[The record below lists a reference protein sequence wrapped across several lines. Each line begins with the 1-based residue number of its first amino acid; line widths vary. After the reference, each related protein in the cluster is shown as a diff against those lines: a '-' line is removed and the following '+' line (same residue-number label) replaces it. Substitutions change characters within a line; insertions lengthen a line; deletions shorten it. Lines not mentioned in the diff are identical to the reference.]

1 MSIHLIAALRFSVD
15 RTELTEALIDV
26 QDVAGA
32 VSDINIVDGHLVVTK
47 HNILG
52 TEVEALFELP
62 SFSQADQLSSDIE
75 AEATLRGDA
84 DALLLTRLNSEI
96 TTRAEADAL
105 LVGRVVT
112 LESSSGGG
120 GGGLTGA
127 QVNTLINNSGHASQT
142 DLSTEVTDRALGD
155 EALGVRIDNIDTT
168 IADDSIIEAKL
179 APEVRTKLNASV
191 TITSGLVF
199 DESNDRFGWSV
210 AAGTSSFI
218 QGGSLDIDP
227 IPDQFIAIWFVGS
240 TMQIFIKTGT
250 TAPATL
256 EVDGVSYPLT
266 KIDTN
271 ANGLTTWGGFD
282 YDSYVA
288 TSVPLAFTAGGQ
300 TKQIR
305 ILDVDGN
312 VLLGPPT
319 LEIEI
324 AERIEGDEA
333 LGVRIDN
340 IDTTELEEEL
350 ATIQTQLDD
359 VSHVDEKL
367 KTIKDEITLT
377 KDTLVTV
384 QQGAGNV
391 STGAGYSK
399 SGDPDD
405 VIVSI
410 LANFGDFTGTEF
422 NIKAGAD
429 PFASGYNTLKIKR
442 SSNNTFSY
450 FALTK
455 ISPTKYRTA
464 FHIGHSGSVTYD
476 LDFVKTDR
484 SVTYFEGALEKVILS
499 DKFDLDNIIN
509 PSGAITITSGVI
521 NDLNEYG
528 WSVAAGTQTGYIQG
542 GSLSIDPIPDQFIAI
557 YSSTNNTFIEVKTG
571 ATALA
576 TLEIDGVSYP
586 LTSDTVNGEGST
598 YWGGFNYDLY
608 IALGNPLGLT
618 AVGQTKQIRILD
630 AEGNLLLGDTTLE
643 DEATARIEGDEAL
656 GVRIDSIDTTIA
668 DDSITEPKLS
678 SGVRTKLNASGG
690 SLTIEDDSITTV
702 KIQDNAVIESKL
714 SAGVRIKLNTSGDG
728 TIYDPNNYEDLDTHN
743 VNNKLTGIASEE
755 TSEVIHGEAIAV
767 SSGRI
772 FENDHNF
779 ILYGWSV
786 ADGTNSFY
794 NQAGS
799 LGVDPIPD
807 QFLAFGYNP
816 EVLEIY
822 VKAGTTA
829 PATIEVDG
837 LSYVITL
844 SSSNRPSSGRW
855 GGFDYD
861 YYTAYSAVRFF
872 TYSGHTRQIRI
883 LDADGNVLLGTPST
897 PAGKRSVSYEPYDPS
912 RHADLPDHN
921 EARDLNFIVSEKVPE
936 VKFDRFSLLLGGTS
950 DIALYGSSSS
960 SITTAIGGSI
970 ANDIEGFTIPAIWIY
985 SGANDD
991 VQIKWGDTFND
1002 FWTEAKAR
1010 SIKSLKIVRKSDGLE
1025 LKATYNGDES
1035 ANYTGTGVSDFV
1047 EYDRIDS
1054 LIDGSDLISKSVDIF
1069 FYTSTD
1075 ATGEPI
1081 LFKET
1086 IPESSVTVNA
1096 DSSSLR
1102 ISLGLESSE
1111 DAQIFKLFIL
1121 NDTSELAR
1129 AGTFPTSKI
1138 TNYFPG
1144 FMNFTG
1150 TADNSAPNPIGS
1162 DNAISVQIDS
1172 DGNYEFEYIER
1183 VTEDGSIIFPS
1194 GVPIFI
1200 HCSGGLHIQDIPTGS
1215 LYFVQIER
1223 QVLLRDENG
1232 ALNVISRENSGRYR
1246 AVRGTAFVPFGELS
1260 YVFVPP
1266 IDLPYGGSFVKY
1278 ILKIESD
1285 EGAVLPESSSL
1296 TIWIE
1301 PDTKEVVTQLNP
1313 VLKGTKGDTGD
1324 INNKEVRALIG
1335 TYLRVETR
1343 DPSAV
1348 DSGRVWFNTSNG
1360 KTFHNSGGVW
1370 AEDPRFHGQ
1379 IKSNNFN
1386 LSVTGFTQLEYTG
1399 FTETLFSGFATTGTN
1414 YNATWGGPS
1423 NYVQASNLNNILKIL
1438 LSQLVDC
1445 SFSVNYE
1452 QLEVLYY
1459 KTVDL
1464 TTPANVEIV
1473 TACGY
1478 STRALLN
1485 RSDRRRIDEIIFY
1498 TSNGIKY
1505 YKWNTTTSSYE
1516 DLTLTTNIVAADHRA
1531 DTENETDGVLKQS
1544 EIASARTT
1552 AIATAVANRPQT
1564 SDFSTI
1570 RVLTQVEY
1578 DAIAV
1583 KSDTILYLIT
1593 TETS

>member
-1 MSIHLIAALRFSVD
+1 M
-15 RTELTEALIDV
+15 
-26 QDVAGA
+26 
-32 VSDINIVDGHLVVTK
+32 
-47 HNILG
+47 
-52 TEVEALFELP
+52 
-62 SFSQADQLSSDIE
+62 
-75 AEATLRGDA
+75 
-84 DALLLTRLNSEI
+84 
-96 TTRAEADAL
+96 
-105 LVGRVVT
+105 
-112 LESSSGGG
+112 
-120 GGGLTGA
+120 
-127 QVNTLINNSGHASQT
+127 
-142 DLSTEVTDRALGD
+142 
-155 EALGVRIDNIDTT
+155 
-168 IADDSIIEAKL
+168 
-179 APEVRTKLNASV
+179 
-191 TITSGLVF
+191 
-199 DESNDRFGWSV
+199 
-210 AAGTSSFI
+210 
-218 QGGSLDIDP
+218 
-227 IPDQFIAIWFVGS
+227 
-240 TMQIFIKTGT
+240 
-250 TAPATL
+250 
-256 EVDGVSYPLT
+256 
-266 KIDTN
+266 
-271 ANGLTTWGGFD
+271 
-282 YDSYVA
+282 
-288 TSVPLAFTAGGQ
+288 GQ
-300 TKQIR
+300 TQQIR
-305 ILDVDGN
+305 IFDADGN
-312 VLLGPPT
+312 ALLGSKN
-319 LEIEI
+319 LEDE
-324 AERIEGDEA
+324 ATERIEGDEA

-377 KDTLVTV
+377 KDTLVTI

-405 VIVSI
+405 VIVSV

-429 PFASGYNTLKIKR
+429 PFASGYDTLKIKR

-484 SVTYFEGALEKVILS
+484 AVTYFEGALEKVILS

-509 PSGAITITSGVI
+509 PSGTVTITSGLI
-521 NDLNEYG
+521 AGGITYG
-528 WSVAAGTQTGYIQG
+528 WSVAAGTSFTYPQG
-542 GSLSIDPIPDQFIAI
+542 GSLSVDPIPDQFIAI
-557 YSSTNNTFIEVKTG
+557 YNSGSNTDVEVKTG
-571 ATALA
+571 TTAPA
-576 TLEIDGVSYP
+576 TLEIDGVSGSFT
-586 LTSDTVNGEGST
+586 LISTNQNGSFQ
-598 YWGGFNYDLY
+598 WGGFNYDIY
-608 IALGNPLGLT
+608 RAISIPLNFT
-618 AVGQTKQIRILD
+618 AVGQTREIRILD
-630 AEGNLLLGDTTLE
+630 ADGNLLLGTGAPLE
-643 DEATARIEGDEAL
+643 EETTARIAGDEAL
-656 GVRIDSIDTTIA
+656 GVRIDSIDTTIE

-690 SLTIEDDSITTV
+690 
-702 KIQDNAVIESKL
+702 
-714 SAGVRIKLNTSGDG
+714 G
-728 TIYDPNNYEDLDTHN
+728 TAYDPNDYEDLDTHD
-743 VNNKLTGIASEE
+743 VTKKLTGIASEE
-755 TSEVIHGEAIAV
+755 VSAVIDGEAITLT
-767 SSGRI
+767 SGVVFDAI
-772 FENDHNF
+772 NDR
-779 ILYGWSV
+779 YGWSV
-786 ADGTNSFY
+786 AGGTNSIY
-794 NQAGS
+794 VQGGS
-799 LGVDPIPD
+799 LDIDPIPD
-807 QFLAFGYNP
+807 QFIA
-816 EVLEIY
+816 IY
-822 VKAGTTA
+822 DAGNNTWIRVKAGTTA

-837 LSYVITL
+837 VSYPLTSNQINENG
-844 SSSNRPSSGRW
+844 SSFW
-855 GGFDYD
+855 GGFNFDQYQTTSD
-861 YYTAYSAVRFF
+861 PLNF
-872 TYSGHTRQIRI
+872 TSEGQTREIRI
-883 LDADGNVLLGTPST
+883 LDADGNVLLGTPSVT
-897 PAGKRSVSYEPYDPS
+897 AGKKLVSYEPYDPS
-912 RHADLPDHN
+912 RHADLPEHN

-1010 SIKSLKIVRKSDGLE
+1010 SIKSLKVVRKSDGLE

-1096 DSSSLR
+1096 DSASLR

-1150 TADNSAPNPIGS
+1150 TGDNSAPNPIGS